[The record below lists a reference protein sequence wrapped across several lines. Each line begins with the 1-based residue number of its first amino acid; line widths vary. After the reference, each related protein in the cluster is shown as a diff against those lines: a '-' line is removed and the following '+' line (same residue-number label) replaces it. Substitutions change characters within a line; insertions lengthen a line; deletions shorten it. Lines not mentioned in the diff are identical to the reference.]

1 MQMKNMLTQ
10 YEESIRLVRDRIAFL
25 RMQMKESGRSPM
37 EQQMLESR
45 RRLLSEEAHEMEQS
59 REKILLYVEAWK
71 IKETEAKSQL

>member
-59 REKILLYVEAWK
+59 REKILLYEEAWK